1 MSDDNDGLDDFDKT
15 LASLGAVP
23 PKETPPWTVVPSK
36 PYGDAELA
44 ADMAIML
51 NGRLTVTDAMGLIRQ
66 YGPLKAQ
73 LAAKRLAKGDFAS
86 IENLPMALRSAI
98 ESGHQVPGE
107 QKTAPR
113 TQNQANSSSNGQS
126 SNTPGSHH
134 PSAAESQSSEID
146 KLRKGCMWNV
156 AENREWYLGLPM
168 AIRAIVVSDA
178 LHKWPSLEQY
188 ADKEGY
194 DMRTNDFAHSDM
206 FRIHFSRVIN
216 AIRFDNVSRGLRSQI
231 DRGDAGE
238 IE

>member
-1 MSDDNDGLDDFDKT
+1 MVEHCRGAPTINSALGSHARQAVKPERYLTYWQKRLSVEVTPMSDDNDGLDDFDKT

-126 SNTPGSHH
+126 FKHSRQP
-134 PSAAESQSSEID
+134 PSFRG
-146 KLRKGCMWNV
+146 RKS
-156 AENREWYLGLPM
+156 
-168 AIRAIVVSDA
+168 VV
-178 LHKWPSLEQY
+178 
-188 ADKEGY
+188 
-194 DMRTNDFAHSDM
+194 R
-206 FRIHFSRVIN
+206 
-216 AIRFDNVSRGLRSQI
+216 
-231 DRGDAGE
+231 DR
-238 IE
+238 